1 MSMNQYTGEAI
12 SEADDIIQSIGRILS
27 TRIGTR
33 VHRRSFGSR
42 LPELQDTPLTPRNAI
57 LWIAATAGAL
67 RRWEDRIR
75 VERVR
80 LSMQDGASGRL
91 TLSID
96 GHRTDIPGKPP
107 ISLTIPT

>member
-1 MSMNQYTGEAI
+1 MSMNQHTGEAI
-12 SEADDIIQSIGRILS
+12 SETDDILQSVGRILS
-27 TRIGTR
+27 TRIGTL
-33 VHRRSFGSR
+33 VMLRSFGSR
-42 LPELQDTPLTPRNAI
+42 LPELQDTPLSPRNTI

-80 LSMQDGASGRL
+80 LSMRDGASGRL

-107 ISLTIPT
+107 ISLNIPT